1 MKSKKSYKHGY
12 GKYEKYERK
21 KRSKSKIKRS
31 KIIKTLKKQKRG
43 GFKDDKSLAIFI
55 NYLRSQNEN
64 ECCIFDK
71 LEMFDD
77 SNSVS
82 KNNESIDAC
91 VKKVFECEKDVILI
105 PYMIPGHANLIIIR
119 DNLVEWFEPHGDSY
133 EDETIQTLSESFLEL
148 FIEKLNKKA
157 IENFE
162 PINQIN
168 ENLKPQKRT
177 FRLET
182 PEILCPYD
190 GPQKSDKY
198 CMTWSLYVLAQIV
211 KNPREDTKTIIDEIL
226 DIKYSKRREIIENF
240 EDNYNDYVKQRQQ
253 LNYHSMKEIFAKEN
267 KYKSNV
273 NFMKTKH
280 NAQNYKVTTVTH
292 AF

>member
-1 MKSKKSYKHGY
+1 MK
-12 GKYEKYERK
+12 R
-21 KRSKSKIKRS
+21 
-31 KIIKTLKKQKRG
+31 IIKTLKKQKRG
-43 GFKDDKSLAIFI
+43 GFKNHESLTIFI
-55 NYLRSQNEN
+55 NFLSSQNKN

-71 LEMFDD
+71 LEMFND

-119 DNLVEWFEPHGDSY
+119 DNLVEWFEPHGNSFKDT
-133 EDETIQTLSESFLEL
+133 TIQTLSESFLDL
-148 FIEKLNKKA
+148 FIEKLNEKA

-182 PEILCPYD
+182 PEILCPDD

-198 CMTWSLYVLAQIV
+198 CMTWSLYVLTQIV
-211 KNPREDTKTIIDEIL
+211 KNPREDTKTIIDKIL
-226 DIKYSKRREIIENF
+226 DIKYSNRKEIIGNF
-240 EDNYNDYVKQRQQ
+240 EDNYNDYVKQKQK
-253 LNYHSMKEIFAKEN
+253 LNFDSMEDIIFKKK
-267 KYKSNV
+267 KYQSNV
-273 NFMKTKH
+273 NLMKK
-280 NAQNYKVTTVTH
+280 NA
-292 AF
+292 